1 MRIIFGIFFLLHGL
15 VHLWFVVL
23 SRDWVEFQSEM
34 AWTGKS
40 WLLSKTF
47 GDDVTSITAT
57 ILYSLAAASYVI
69 ASIGFLSIQE
79 WTRSWMVLA
88 SIISITSILLFWDGS
103 IDMLVEKGI
112 IGFLISLAILLFF
125 VINN

>member
-1 MRIIFGIFFLLHGL
+1 VI
-15 VHLWFVVL
+15 L
-23 SRDWVEFQSEM
+23 SRGWIEFQSEM

-47 GDDVTSITAT
+47 GDTITSITAT